1 MLRRLLALA
10 GFVTILM
17 LALLLFY
24 RVYVHHTQ
32 AEPYVDDE
40 RSIVS
45 AEAIFASAVA

>member
-10 GFVTILM
+10 GFVAVLM
-17 LALLLFY
+17 LALLLLY
-24 RVYVHHTQ
+24 RVYVHHTE

-45 AEAIFASAVA
+45 AKVNFARAVA